1 MDAGNFGEVAAV
13 TGHDRPL
20 RPGGSGPAAYGA
32 GVIERINPPVLA
44 RPSGFSH
51 AVRASGTTVYLAGQ
65 TGMDADGA
73 IIHGGMVAQ
82 FEQALTNLLTALAA
96 AGGAPDQLVRMTI
109 YIADVPAYRAAAAEI
124 GAVWRRLA
132 GRDYPAMAGI
142 GVARLWDDDAVVEI
156 EGIAV
161 LP

>member
-1 MDAGNFGEVAAV
+1 M
-13 TGHDRPL
+13 
-20 RPGGSGPAAYGA
+20 AAYRA

-51 AVRASGTTVYLAGQ
+51 AVRASGATIYLAGQ
-65 TGMDADGA
+65 TGTDAAGA
-73 IIHGGMVAQ
+73 IVHGGMVAQ

-96 AGGAPDQLVRMTI
+96 AGGAPEQLVRVTI
-109 YIADVPAYRAAAAEI
+109 YIVDVPAYRAAAAQI
-124 GAVWRRLA
+124 GAIWRRLA

-142 GVARLWDDDAVVEI
+142 GVARLWDDDALVEI
-156 EGIAV
+156 DGVAV

>member
-1 MDAGNFGEVAAV
+1 
-13 TGHDRPL
+13 
-20 RPGGSGPAAYGA
+20 
-32 GVIERINPPVLA
+32 
-44 RPSGFSH
+44 
-51 AVRASGTTVYLAGQ
+51 
-65 TGMDADGA
+65 MDADGA

-96 AGGAPDQLVRMTI
+96 AGGAPDQLVRVTI
-109 YIADVPAYRAAAAEI
+109 YITDVPAYRAAAAEI
-124 GAVWRRLA
+124 GAAWRRLA

-142 GVARLWDDDAVVEI
+142 GVGRLWDDDALVEI

>member
-1 MDAGNFGEVAAV
+1 
-13 TGHDRPL
+13 
-20 RPGGSGPAAYGA
+20 
-32 GVIERINPPVLA
+32 VIERINPPVLA

-51 AVRASGTTVYLAGQ
+51 AVRATGSAIYLAGQ

-73 IIHGGMVAQ
+73 IVHGGMVAQ

-96 AGGAPDQLVRMTI
+96 AGGRADQLVRVTI
-109 YIADVPAYRAAAAEI
+109 YIVDVPAYRAAAAEI

-142 GVARLWDDDAVVEI
+142 GVARLWDDDALVEI